1 MNPTGRES
9 GNRPPN
15 QSEGMCIHRQLL
27 RGVAG
32 LTMIAMGGAVLGNES
47 LAADQPGQ
55 ERVFDR
61 DGAER
66 LMRRAIKLGRH
77 GMRSGEGGPFGAV
90 IVKEGAIVGEG
101 WNRVL
106 ATNDPTAHAEM
117 EAIRAAA
124 RSVGSFTLKGC
135 ELYTSAQPCP
145 MCLGAIYWS
154 RLDRVL
160 YGNSVRDTAAIGFDD
175 EVFYRQLTCAPQQR
189 DLPEVQVLADEAHVV
204 FREYEA
210 KPGAVQY

>member
-1 MNPTGRES
+1 
-9 GNRPPN
+9 
-15 QSEGMCIHRQLL
+15 
-27 RGVAG
+27 
-32 LTMIAMGGAVLGNES
+32 MIAMSEGALNGEE
-47 LAADQPGQ
+47 LAALESPQS
-55 ERVFDR
+55 RAFDR
-61 DGAER
+61 ETAEH
-66 LMRRAIKLGRH
+66 MVRRAIALSRH

-90 IVKEGAIVGEG
+90 IVKGGATVGEG
-101 WNRVL
+101 RNRVL

-135 ELYTSAQPCP
+135 ELYRSAQPCP
-145 MCLGAIYWS
+145 MCFSAIYWL

-175 EVFYRQLTCAPQQR
+175 EVSYRQVTCSPQQR
-189 DLPEVQVLADEAHVV
+189 DIPEVRVLVDEAHAV

-210 KPGAVQY
+210 KPGTVRY